1 MKITQVPMSMLCLPG
16 IIGGGGMPGFFFNVV
31 ITRACDVFTGCDAI
45 VAQVIFFGLVS
56 AEASF
61 DAADA
66 VFD

>member
-1 MKITQVPMSMLCLPG
+1 MSILCLPG

-31 ITRACDVFTGCDAI
+31 NTRVWDAFTGCDAI
-45 VAQVIFFGLVS
+45 VAQVIFFGFESEV
-56 AEASF
+56 ASF